1 MDGQDIIS
9 GIDNQTEI
17 RLEKLNKLCKILED
31 PWGTR
36 IDVTHKS
43 DQILKLGE
51 HKSKEELDDLNQDVT
66 IAGRIVLKRVQGKIA
81 FAHLQDFNG
90 KIQIYIRKNNV
101 GEEQFNML
109 SLLDIGDIISVKG
122 TIFKTNK
129 GETTIKVRDFIL
141 LTKSLRPLP
150 DKHHGLKDVETRY
163 RQRHLDL
170 MVNENTKETFIKRS
184 KIIKAL
190 RDYLMD
196 CGFLEVETPILHS
209 IAGGTT
215 AKPFKTY
222 HNSLDMPLYLRIAI
236 ELHLKRLIVGGFEK
250 VYEIGRVFR
259 NEGISTRHNPEFTLL
274 ELYQAYADIND
285 MMQLTKE
292 CICYIA
298 KQVLDTT
305 KIHYQGIDIDLQQ
318 KWEIISMVEAVK
330 KETGIDFSEIRDDN
344 IAHELAQKYEV
355 KVEKFWTTGH
365 ILNAFFEE
373 FVEYKLIQPTFVTGH
388 PIEISPLAKKG
399 ADPRYTERFELFI
412 YARELA
418 NAYSELNDPIDQKR
432 RFMEQLDE
440 KKFGND
446 EAHEMDEDYINA
458 LEYGLPPTGGLGI
471 GLDRLIMLLTDQPS
485 IRDVLLF
492 PQMKKG
498 SIEP

>member
-1 MDGQDIIS
+1 MDERNIIREV
-9 GIDNQTEI
+9 DNQTEV
-17 RLEKLNKLCKILED
+17 RMEKLNKLCEILED

-36 IDVTHKS
+36 IDITHKS
-43 DQILKLGE
+43 NQILQFGE
-51 HKSKEELDDLNQDVT
+51 KKSKEELDNLKQDVT
-66 IAGRIVLKRVQGKIA
+66 IAGRIVLKRTQGKVV
-81 FAHLQDFNG
+81 FAHIQDFNG
-90 KIQIYIRKNNV
+90 RIQIYIRKDNV
-101 GEEQFNML
+101 GEEQFNTL
-109 SLLDIGDIISVKG
+109 NLLDIGDIVSVKG

-129 GETTIKVRDFIL
+129 GEVSVKVMDFTI

-163 RQRHLDL
+163 RQRYLDL
-170 MVNENTKETFIKRS
+170 IVNEDTKETFIKRS
-184 KIIKAL
+184 KIIKSL
-190 RDYLMD
+190 RDYLENQ
-196 CGFLEVETPILHS
+196 GFLEVETPVLHS

-222 HNSLDMPLYLRIAI
+222 HNTLEMPLYLRIAI
-236 ELHLKRLIVGGFEK
+236 ELHLKRLVVGGFEK

-285 MMQLTKE
+285 MMQLTKD

-298 KQVLDTT
+298 QQVLGTN
-305 KIHYQGIDIDLQQ
+305 KIQYQGIDIDLEQEW
-318 KWEIISMVEAVK
+318 KVISMVEAVRE
-330 KETGIDFSEIRDDN
+330 ETGIDFSKITDDSE
-344 IAHELAQKYEV
+344 AHDLAQQHEI
-355 KVEKFWTTGH
+355 KVEKFWTVGH

-373 FVEYKLIQPTFVTGH
+373 LVEYKLIQPTFVTGH

-399 ADPRYTERFELFI
+399 KDPRYTERFELFI
-412 YARELA
+412 YAREHA
-418 NAYSELNDPIDQKR
+418 NAYSELNDPIDQKN
-432 RFMEQLDE
+432 RFEAQLHE
-440 KKFGND
+440 KEFGND

-492 PQMKKG
+492 PQMRK
-498 SIEP
+498 E